1 MPRQGHD
8 NRRNPTG
15 ILALISLALV
25 PPLITKPP
33 AQPMTLAEAERAA
46 LRRTQTLPTLRPE
59 PVLEEG
65 AEGKV
70 KEEEE
75 EEEEEQRRFS
85 AATDALP
92 ILDDAKDETIESVVE
107 QPLLRL
113 YRELSTG

>member
-1 MPRQGHD
+1 M
-8 NRRNPTG
+8 
-15 ILALISLALV
+15 ALV

-33 AQPMTLAEAERAA
+33 RPPAATPAEVERAA
-46 LRRTQTLPTLRPE
+46 IIRRAETLPALKPE
-59 PVLEEG
+59 AGLEEAG
-65 AEGKV
+65 AAGPAAPEHEE

-75 EEEEEQRRFS
+75 AEEFS

-92 ILDDAKDETIESVVE
+92 IFDEAKDESIESVVE